1 MLRRMFDVMNLWP
14 LSYFQPKW
22 KKEARHLLKGA
33 RKFIH
38 YKRDLLKQEQIDEIE
53 SRRAD
58 LLIEIRNGDR
68 KAADEASKQLR
79 ATCEKSLSLH
89 LQQTW
94 WEENVEVLFVAL
106 VVALGLRTYVLQPF
120 RIPTGSM
127 QPTLNGIQVV
137 RAPEGSEKPWI
148 GQQAW
153 EFLTKGRTY
162 KTYVADGNMQ
172 LVRGPGGA
180 LGTSGSWL
188 PWLTRTRFQFS
199 DGSTIKVPAEY
210 NEATKIFQ
218 QEDGYRLDY
227 KAGETIFNGWVDSG
241 DLVLVDRISYHF
253 RKPKRGE
260 VFVFDTRGITTS
272 GDLTRELRDQ
282 TGGSHYI
289 KRLCGLPGDTLEIET
304 PNLLVNGKIAQE
316 PLIQRVM
323 KREGEYGGDSHPGYI
338 LADPRSAS
346 KFRNSPL
353 VKPGSVFELKDSDE
367 VGMREYAALGDNT
380 ANSLDSRYWGSAKEF
395 NLVGPGWFSL
405 WPFSSGHWGFIR

>member
-1 MLRRMFDVMNLWP
+1 MLRRMFDVMNFWP

-33 RKFIH
+33 KKFIH
-38 YKRDLLKQEQIDEIE
+38 YKRDLLKQDQIDEIE
-53 SRRAD
+53 SRRDD
-58 LLIEIRNGDR
+58 LLREVSRGDR

-79 ATCEKSLSLH
+79 ATCEKSLSSY

-137 RAPEGSEKPWI
+137 RAEDGFQKPWI
-148 GQQAW
+148 GQRVV
-153 EFLTKGRTY
+153 EFITKGRTY
-162 KTYVADGNMQ
+162 KTYVADGDME
-172 LVRGPGGA
+172 LVRGRRGH

-188 PWLTRTRFQFS
+188 PWLTRTKFQFS
-199 DGSTIKVPAEY
+199 NGTSIKVPAEY

-218 QEDGYRLDY
+218 KFAF

-253 RKPKRGE
+253 RQPKRGE

-289 KRLCGLPGDTLEIET
+289 KRLCGVPGDSLQIET
-304 PNLLVNGKIAQE
+304 PNLLVNGKLAEE
-316 PLIQRVM
+316 PMIQRVM
-323 KREGEYGGDSHPGYI
+323 QREGDYGGDFHPGYI
-338 LADPRSAS
+338 LADPRSAA

-353 VKPGSVFELKDSDE
+353 VKTGSVFKLKDTDE

-405 WPFSSGHWGFIR
+405 WPFDSGHWGFIR